1 MGAVKVS
8 LGPQPRGVSP
18 CLGKLEHAKL
28 LQSALNGRMKGH
40 TVPQQMSPPGGAPT
54 YCWND
59 ECSSGVE
66 GESYYGTSL
75 LQLGENGRPYCHNC
89 IAENPTLVEPPNAG
103 SMIKAQYKLAWM
115 LPDGVTE
122 RFDDTQQ
129 RGWQPVWHA
138 VHKRRF
144 LTPAF
149 NMSNGRLPSSI
160 RAILRSKFPNA
171 NL

>member
-1 MGAVKVS
+1 
-8 LGPQPRGVSP
+8 
-18 CLGKLEHAKL
+18 
-28 LQSALNGRMKGH
+28 
-40 TVPQQMSPPGGAPT
+40 
-54 YCWND
+54 
-59 ECSSGVE
+59 
-66 GESYYGTSL
+66 
-75 LQLGENGRPYCHNC
+75 
-89 IAENPTLVEPPNAG
+89 
-103 SMIKAQYKLAWM
+103 MIKAQYKLAWM

>member
-1 MGAVKVS
+1 MASS
-8 LGPQPRGVSP
+8 LINAPRGGETGGTINRILSTSRYLNTGGRQSFLGTSTATSFS
-18 CLGKLEHAKL
+18 LGKLEHAKL
-28 LQSALNGRMKGH
+28 LQS
-40 TVPQQMSPPGGAPT
+40 
-54 YCWND
+54 
-59 ECSSGVE
+59 
-66 GESYYGTSL
+66 
-75 LQLGENGRPYCHNC
+75 
-89 IAENPTLVEPPNAG
+89 
-103 SMIKAQYKLAWM
+103 AQYKLAWM

-160 RAILRSKFPNA
+160 RAILKSKFPNA